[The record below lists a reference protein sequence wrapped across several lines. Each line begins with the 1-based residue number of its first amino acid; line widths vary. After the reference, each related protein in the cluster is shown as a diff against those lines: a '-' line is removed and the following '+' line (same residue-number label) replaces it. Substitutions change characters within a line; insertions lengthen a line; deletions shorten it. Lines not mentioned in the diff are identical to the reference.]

1 MDNKP
6 STSYTNLISG
16 YAFIAYFFIF
26 SFFPFSADILKL
38 LCLLTVMGC
47 WTARMLSEKKILFI
61 KTSLSIPILL
71 FLLCSL
77 ASSFHSVRI
86 QYSLGTIFHDYLTY
100 FILFFCMVNTIQSRE
115 QIKRIVKA
123 MLITCGL
130 VCAYG
135 LYGYYTGIAIRD
147 ERLVA
152 TFEYHSRIA
161 KYISLLLPMAV
172 CLFFY
177 YKNILSRLYLS
188 ILIFVCSFSLILT
201 MNRTSWAAIFVTILF
216 IGFAAQKK
224 YLIFILI
231 GMCALGIFISPSK
244 FITQAKTIT
253 QVNKFFTSDEILGER
268 LLCWRASIAIMKDHP
283 LLGIGPGKRNFR
295 NVYQRYAEKIRNTE
309 KQEKNKAGEQS
320 NETKVKGKAQKRG
333 IERLSHP
340 HNVFLH
346 LLVGSG
352 ILGLLAFIW
361 LFTNVFYTA
370 IQSWRFTGSAY
381 EKALLTGMTAG
392 LISLFLHGFTDSFWK
407 KPDAVFLW
415 FIIGILFTAIHNTTN
430 CNQPPFPPSQGG
442 TGDKKTFRERIL
454 MKIGKRYQCSFLK
467 KIKL

>member
-6 STSYTNLISG
+6 VVTSYTSLVSE

-38 LCLLTVMGC
+38 LCLLTVIGC
-47 WTARMLSEKKILFI
+47 WTARMLFEKKILFV
-61 KTSLSIPILL
+61 KTSLTIPIIV

-77 ASSFHSVRI
+77 MASFHSVRI

-100 FILFFCMVNTIQSRE
+100 FILFFCMVNTIQSQE

-135 LYGYYTGIAIRD
+135 LYGYYTGVAIRD

-161 KYISLLLPMAV
+161 KYISLLLPVAV

-188 ILIFVCSFSLILT
+188 ILIFVCNLSLILT
-201 MNRTSWAAIFVTILF
+201 MNRTSWVAVLVTIFF

-224 YLIFILI
+224 YLIYMLMGMCVLCIFIL
-231 GMCALGIFISPSK
+231 PSK
-244 FITQAKTIT
+244 FITQLKTIT
-253 QVNKFFTSDEILGER
+253 QVDKFFTSREILGER
-268 LLCWRASIAIMKDHP
+268 LLCWKASIAIVKDYP
-283 LLGIGPGKRNFR
+283 VLGIGPGKRNFR
-295 NVYQRYAEKIRNTE
+295 NVYQQYAEKIRNTE
-309 KQEKNKAGEQS
+309 KQLKDDAVKQS
-320 NETKVKGKAQKRG
+320 RKTKVKKNSG
-333 IERLSHP
+333 IKNPERLSHP

-346 LLVGSG
+346 VLVGSG
-352 ILGLLAFIW
+352 ILGLLAFLW
-361 LFTNVFYTA
+361 LFTAVFYAA
-370 IQSWRFTGSAY
+370 IRSWRLSRSEY
-381 EKALLTGMTAG
+381 EKALLMGITA
-392 LISLFLHGFTDSFWK
+392 SLVSIFLHGFTDSFWK
-407 KPDAVFLW
+407 KPDALFLW
-415 FIIGILFTAIHNTTN
+415 FIIGILFTVIHNTSKLQTN
-430 CNQPPFPPSQGG
+430 
-442 TGDKKTFRERIL
+442 E
-454 MKIGKRYQCSFLK
+454 FL
-467 KIKL
+467 

>member
-1 MDNKP
+1 MHKHITYY
-6 STSYTNLISG
+6 TSLISE
-16 YAFIAYFFIF
+16 YAFIAYFFTF
-26 SFFPFSADILKL
+26 SFFPFSADIFKL
-38 LCLLTVMGC
+38 LCLLTVIGC

-61 KTSLSIPILL
+61 KTSLNIPILS

-77 ASSFHSVRI
+77 MTSFHSVHI

-100 FILFFCMVNTIQSRE
+100 FILFFCMVNTIQSLE

-135 LYGYYTGIAIRD
+135 VYGYYTGVVIRD

-161 KYISLLLPMAV
+161 KYISLLLPIAV

-177 YKNILSRLYLS
+177 YKNIVSRLYLS
-188 ILIFVCSFSLILT
+188 ILIFVCSLSLILT
-201 MNRTSWAAIFVTILF
+201 MNRTSWVAILVTIFF

-224 YLIFILI
+224 YLIYILI
-231 GMCALGIFISPSK
+231 GMCALGIFILPSK
-244 FITQAKTIT
+244 FITQVKTIT
-253 QVNKFFTSDEILGER
+253 QVNKFFTSEEILGER
-268 LLCWRASIAIMKDHP
+268 LLCWKASIAIMKDHP
-283 LLGIGPGKRNFR
+283 VLGIGPGKKNFR
-295 NVYQRYAEKIRNTE
+295 NVYQQYAEKIRNTE
-309 KQEKNKAGEQS
+309 KQPKNEAVEQS
-320 NETKVKGKAQKRG
+320 QGKKVKRKTKIKG

-352 ILGLLAFIW
+352 IIGLLAFLW
-361 LFTNVFYTA
+361 LFTAVFYAA
-370 IQSWRFTGSAY
+370 IRSWRLSRSEY
-381 EKALLTGMTAG
+381 EKALLMGITAG
-392 LISLFLHGFTDSFWK
+392 LVSIFLHSFTDSFWK

-415 FIIGILFTAIHNTTN
+415 FIIGILFTVIHNTIN
-430 CNQPPFPPSQGG
+430 CKQV
-442 TGDKKTFRERIL
+442 DYR
-454 MKIGKRYQCSFLK
+454 
-467 KIKL
+467 